1 MDRSAR
7 FKSILKKLDI
17 TEEQYKLAFEN
28 SSIYRKVLNAVIEDK
43 LDLEPSPINT
53 YEECQAWAYRR
64 ADKDGSNRALLAIK
78 KYL

>member
-7 FKSILKKLDI
+7 FKSILNKLDI
-17 TEEQYKLAFEN
+17 TEEQYRLAFEN

-43 LDLEPSPINT
+43 LDLEPCPIST
-53 YEECQAWAYRR
+53 YEECQSWAYRR